1 MLTIALLLS
10 LAAGGPQAE
19 RRDSVVVT
27 GVYEPVEL
35 DEADRAVALVEVEPR
50 AALSSSVTGWLQ
62 LDSSVD
68 LRQRAPAG
76 VQADLSL
83 RGGAFGQTLVLVD
96 GVRVNDPQTGHHNL
110 DLALPLGSISRIE
123 ILKGAGSTFYGSDA
137 VGGAVNLVTRP
148 PRASLVSLGAGVGS
162 FGLNQQQA
170 ALSAVRRGVA
180 QRFSFSRD
188 FSRGFR
194 PNRDYRSLAL
204 ASQTN
209 VSTPLGS
216 AALTLGHADRPFGA
230 DRFYGNFGSWE
241 RTRTWFAS
249 LRQELGAATQA
260 TLGYRRHTDLFLL
273 ERYRPELYTNRHA
286 AASYQASVRRRDD
299 FGRNT
304 TLHYGAET
312 TADRIGSNN
321 LGRHR
326 RAGGAGYAA
335 LEVRALRRYSFSAGL
350 REQYYGG
357 GRWVASPSLAG
368 GAWLTPALKI
378 RASASHAYRLP
389 TFTDLYYRDPAT
401 AGSPDLRPERA
412 WSYERARAGGRGA
425 ACAPISPCFTAGRPT
440 ASTTCGPPPRHLARG
455 EHQRLRFTGAKPA
468 LGGEPGA
475 RNSGN
480 SATRR
485 SKARAPRS
493 AACCR
498 ATSLTILPTA
508 QWRPGSGPSRRAS
521 PPGPGWASCGGG
533 ARPLRG
539 AGSVPGVHQWP
550 PAAISATDQPGQ
562 RAMRRSR
569 EWRCPACGGGRHR
582 AGDRRAER
590 LRQADDTRARRRHT
604 LCGDDGLA
612 RRGCGSK
619 PIRTSTRRACG
630 SKPFGQHTRRGLRQQ
645 AHSDNTHVGA
655 CGSKPFGVRTTHRG
669 LPRQAPMVCR
679 AVRHPR

>member
-137 VGGAVNLVTRP
+137 VGGAGNLVTRP

-412 WSYERARAGGRGA
+412 WSYEAGAGWRAGGGLRADLTLFHRRETDGIDYVRATA
-425 ACAPISPCFTAGRPT
+425 ADTWRAANI
-440 ASTTCGPPPRHLARG
+440 
-455 EHQRLRFTGAKPA
+455 QRLRFTGVEAALAGRAGRSQQWELRHTSLKGARAA
-468 LGGEPGA
+468 LGGLLS
-475 RNSGN
+475 RYVFNY
-480 SATRR
+480 
-485 SKARAPRS
+485 
-493 AACCR
+493 
-498 ATSLTILPTA
+498 
-508 QWRPGSGPSRRAS
+508 PSHSTVAS
-521 PPGPGWASCGGG
+521 WFGTFPAGLAPPGPAGRRAAAG

-562 RAMRRSR
+562 R
-569 EWRCPACGGGRHR
+569 
-582 AGDRRAER
+582 R
-590 LRQADDTRARRRHT
+590 L
-604 LCGDDGLA
+604 
-612 RRGCGSK
+612 
-619 PIRTSTRRACG
+619 
-630 SKPFGQHTRRGLRQQ
+630 
-645 AHSDNTHVGA
+645 
-655 CGSKPFGVRTTHRG
+655 
-669 LPRQAPMVCR
+669 
-679 AVRHPR
+679 